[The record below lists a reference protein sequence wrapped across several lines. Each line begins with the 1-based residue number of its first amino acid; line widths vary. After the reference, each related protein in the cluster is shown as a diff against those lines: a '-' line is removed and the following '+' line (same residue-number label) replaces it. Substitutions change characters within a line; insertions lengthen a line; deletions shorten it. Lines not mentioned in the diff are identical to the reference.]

1 MNNPITFPVTLEA
14 FTAYQEQL
22 AGQELDGTEKELI
35 EALVSLLN
43 YSHMAGQHQDRD
55 EFSSILQG
63 LDRRQTSNE
72 TAELEFLQACRRLV
86 VYAWE
91 QGRRAADGR

>member
-1 MNNPITFPVTLEA
+1 MITFPTTPEV
-14 FTAYQEQL
+14 FVAYQEQL
-22 AGQELDGTEKELI
+22 AGRELDRTEKELI

-55 EFSSILQG
+55 EFSGILQG
-63 LDRRQTSNE
+63 LDRRQTSNG
-72 TAELEFLQACRRLV
+72 TAEWEFLQACRRLV

-91 QGRRAADGR
+91 QGRCAADGR

>member
-1 MNNPITFPVTLEA
+1 MITFPTTPEV
-14 FTAYQEQL
+14 FVAYQEQL
-22 AGQELDGTEKELI
+22 AGRELDRTEKELI

-43 YSHMAGQHQDRD
+43 YSHMVGQHQDRD
-55 EFSSILQG
+55 EFSVILQG
-63 LDRRQTSNE
+63 LDRHQTSNG
-72 TAELEFLQACRRLV
+72 TAEWEFLQACRRLV